1 VTRDAA
7 ARSLASAHPRFVT
20 FEGVDGAGKS
30 THLAWFAAELAAR
43 TGAEVVLTREPGGT
57 AVGEALRD
65 LVLHRPMHLE
75 TEALLM
81 FAARRQNI
89 AETIAPALARGAWVV
104 CDRFTDATLA
114 YQGGGRGLPV
124 EKIEALRDWVHPGLE
139 PGTTILFDLA
149 PDVAKKRLERTRDK
163 DRFEEEPDA
172 FFGRVRETYL
182 RLAAAR
188 PDRYRVVDGSMNVA
202 EVQKELEKIIT
213 SLCL

>member
-1 VTRDAA
+1 MTDDTAA
-7 ARSLASAHPRFVT
+7 AVARAHPRFVT

-43 TGAEVVLTREPGGT
+43 SGAEVVLTREPGGT
-57 AVGEALRD
+57 VVGEALRE
-65 LVLHRPMHLE
+65 LVLHQPMHLE

-124 EKIEALRDWVHPGLE
+124 EKIEALRRWVHPGLE
-139 PGTTILFDLA
+139 PGTTVLFDLA
-149 PDVAKKRLERTRDK
+149 PDVAKKRLERTREK

-172 FFGRVRETYL
+172 FFGRVRKAYL

-188 PDRYRVVDGSMNVA
+188 PDRYRLVDGSKSVS
-202 EVQKELEKIIT
+202 EVKKTLEQIIVE
-213 SLCL
+213 LCL